1 MKRLGYIGAGAIVL
15 LGVLGVASVA
25 LSPTSALREQV
36 FSKPC
41 STPLA
46 YTVGS
51 IDPKFGESK
60 EALVAALQ
68 EASSVWNEAAGKQVL
83 AYRPEDPN
91 AIPVHLVYDERQQTI
106 ALGEQLDSQKATLD
120 AKRAEIARLDAIYTT
135 AKNTYETARV
145 NYEASAAAYQA
156 DVAQVNSAGGAT
168 PKQYAQLKA
177 RETKLKQDQE
187 TLNAMADS
195 LNGAGKDLQTKVTAL
210 NESVK
215 AVNSV
220 VSFFNSATDKDFD
233 AGRYVRTA
241 STTKITIY
249 SFSSRKELV
258 FELSHELGH
267 ALGMDHNDNPDSIMY
282 AYAKA
287 EVLKVSPE
295 DLASLQTACALN

>member
-1 MKRLGYIGAGAIVL
+1 MKRLVYIGAGAAVL
-15 LGVLGVASVA
+15 LGVLGIASVA
-25 LSPTSALREQV
+25 YSPVSSLREQV
-36 FSKPC
+36 FAKLC

-46 YTVGS
+46 YTVGE
-51 IDPKFGESK
+51 IDPKFGESR
-60 EALVAALQ
+60 EALVQALQ
-68 EASSVWNEAAGKQVL
+68 EASAVWNKAAGKEVL

-91 AIPVHLVYDERQQTI
+91 AVPVHLVYDERQQTI
-106 ALGEQLDSQKATLD
+106 KLGEQLDSEKAMLD

-135 AKNTYETARV
+135 AQGTYATARA
-145 NYEASAAAYQA
+145 NYEASVSSYQA
-156 DVAQVNSAGGAT
+156 EVSRVNKAGGAT
-168 PKQYAQLKA
+168 PKQYDDLKA
-177 RETKLKQDQE
+177 KETKLKQDQE

-195 LNGAGKDLQTKVTAL
+195 LNEAGKDLQTKVTAL

-220 VSFFNSATDKDFD
+220 VSFFNSSTDKDFD

-258 FELSHELGH
+258 FELAHEFGH

-287 EVLKVSPE
+287 ELLKVSPE